1 MQPQLSGE
9 FLYPVQVRGGVERAV
24 LAESGPL
31 KELVVPRSCT
41 ELETVMVLPRFVQAP
56 VRKGQKLGHAA
67 FYQGD
72 TLLYETEVAAAD
84 AVPVR
89 DFWDALY
96 QITVKMLK
104 M

>member
-1 MQPQLSGE
+1 
-9 FLYPVQVRGGVERAV
+9 
-24 LAESGPL
+24 
-31 KELVVPRSCT
+31 
-41 ELETVMVLPRFVQAP
+41 MVLPRFVQAP
-56 VRKGQKLGHAA
+56 VQKGQKLGHAA

-72 TLLYETEVAAAD
+72 TLLYETDVAAAD

-104 M
+104 I